1 MPSANLDL
9 VRSIYANWERGDF
22 RSIEWTDAEFEIV
35 AADGAETGRTGLA
48 GTVQGIREFLSAWEN
63 FRITAEEYRELDD
76 GRILVLDR
84 RSGRSKTTGLDL
96 ATMRT
101 QGARVFQIREGKVTR
116 LVLYL
121 DRERAL
127 ADLGLEK

>member
-1 MPSANLDL
+1 MSENLDL

-22 RSIEWTDAEFEIV
+22 SSIEWTDPEFEIV
-35 AADGAETGRTGLA
+35 AADGAETGRAGLV
-48 GTVQGIREFLSAWEN
+48 GTVAGIREFLSAWED
-63 FRITAEEYRELDD
+63 FRITAEEYKELDD

-101 QGARVFQIREGKVTR
+101 QGARVFQIRAGKVTR

-127 ADLGLEK
+127 SDLGLE

>member
-1 MPSANLDL
+1 MSQDVEL

-22 RSIEWTDAEFEIV
+22 TSMEWIDPEFEIV

-48 GTVQGIREFLSAWEN
+48 GTVEGIREFLSGWED
-63 FRITAEEYRELDD
+63 FRITAEEYRDLDD
-76 GRILVLDR
+76 GLILVLDR

-96 ATMRT
+96 ATVRT

-127 ADLGLEK
+127 ADLGLQE

>member
-1 MPSANLDL
+1 MSENVDL
-9 VRSIYANWERGDF
+9 VRSIYASWERGDF
-22 RSIEWTDAEFEIV
+22 RSIEWTDPEFEIV

-48 GTVQGIREFLSAWEN
+48 GTVAGIREFLSAWED
-63 FRITAEEYRELDD
+63 FRIMAEEYRELDD

-101 QGARVFQIREGKVTR
+101 QGARVFQIRESKVTR

-121 DRERAL
+121 DRKRAL

>member
-1 MPSANLDL
+1 MSENLDL
-9 VRSIYANWERGDF
+9 VRSIYADWERGDF
-22 RSIEWTDAEFEIV
+22 RSIEWTDGEFEIV

-48 GTVQGIREFLSAWEN
+48 GTVEGIREFVSAWEN

-121 DRERAL
+121 DREGAL

>member
-1 MPSANLDL
+1 MSQNVEL

-22 RSIEWTDAEFEIV
+22 TSMEWIDPEFEIV

-48 GTVQGIREFLSAWEN
+48 GTVKGIREFLSAWED
-63 FRITAEEYRELDD
+63 FRITAEDYRELDD
-76 GRILVLDR
+76 GRILVLDH

-96 ATMRT
+96 ATVRT
-101 QGARVFQIREGKVTR
+101 QGARVFEIREGKVTR

-121 DRERAL
+121 DREQAL

>member
-1 MPSANLDL
+1 MSENADL

-22 RSIEWTDAEFEIV
+22 KSLEWTDPEFEIV
-35 AADGAETGRTGLA
+35 AADGPETGSTGLA
-48 GTVQGIREFLSAWEN
+48 GTVAGIREFLSAWED

-84 RSGRSKTTGLDL
+84 RSGRSKATGLDL
-96 ATMRT
+96 ATMHT
-101 QGARVFQIREGKVTR
+101 QGARVFEIREGKVTK

-121 DRERAL
+121 DRERAF